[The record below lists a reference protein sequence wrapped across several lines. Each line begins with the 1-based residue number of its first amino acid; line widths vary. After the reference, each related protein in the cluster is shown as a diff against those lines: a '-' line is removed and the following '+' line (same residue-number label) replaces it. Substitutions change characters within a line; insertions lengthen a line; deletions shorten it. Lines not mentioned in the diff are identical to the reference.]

1 MFKHHMLSE
10 TDDWCAHRISRK
22 DPRRHGAAKGVFAT
36 GADFDTVSFGPKPAL
51 AKVESSKKKGG
62 AAASKIKRM
71 GNSASKRAKPIV
83 SEHVVEAVIEVPT
96 SPFVLDTSN
105 AFAALA
111 NMGSPSPASPSK
123 KVEPPMQKPAVEPK
137 PEPAGI
143 MGTPIARRTRRAVQD
158 IAKAVGV
165 VIAAVSPVI
174 AKGIS
179 KTTAAGRATRQSGLR
194 ATSVAQVN

>member
-22 DPRRHGAAKGVFAT
+22 DSRRHGAAKGVFAT

-62 AAASKIKRM
+62 AAASKIKRV

-111 NMGSPSPASPSK
+111 GMGSPSPASPSK
-123 KVEPPMQKPAVEPK
+123 VEPAMQKPAVEPK

-165 VIAAVSPVI
+165 VIAAVSPVV
-174 AKGIS
+174 
-179 KTTAAGRATRQSGLR
+179 ATRQSGLR
-194 ATSVAQVN
+194 AMSAAQVN

>member
-1 MFKHHMLSE
+1 M
-10 TDDWCAHRISRK
+10 R
-22 DPRRHGAAKGVFAT
+22 
-36 GADFDTVSFGPKPAL
+36 DTL
-51 AKVESSKKKGG
+51 AQ
-62 AAASKIKRM
+62 
-71 GNSASKRAKPIV
+71 PCL
-83 SEHVVEAVIEVPT
+83 IEVPT

-111 NMGSPSPASPSK
+111 DMGSPSPASPSK
-123 KVEPPMQKPAVEPK
+123 VEPAMQKPAVEPK

-158 IAKAVGV
+158 IAKDVGV
-165 VIAAVSPVI
+165 VIAAVSPVV

-194 ATSVAQVN
+194 AMSAAQVN